1 MSNNSPVYQTYVHR
15 IRGLEIQIEASDFD
29 HLKSTASPATKQ
41 NDLVQVRSETE
52 KYKGTYI
59 CWGPTVDLVLPS
71 TYDWFQIIYTGVLQ
85 HPSVRFP

>member
-1 MSNNSPVYQTYVHR
+1 M
-15 IRGLEIQIEASDFD
+15 EASDFD

-59 CWGPTVDLVLPS
+59 C
-71 TYDWFQIIYTGVLQ
+71 
-85 HPSVRFP
+85 

>member
-1 MSNNSPVYQTYVHR
+1 MYQTYVHR
-15 IRGLEIQIEASDFD
+15 IRGLDIQMEASDFD

-59 CWGPTVDLVLPS
+59 C
-71 TYDWFQIIYTGVLQ
+71 
-85 HPSVRFP
+85 